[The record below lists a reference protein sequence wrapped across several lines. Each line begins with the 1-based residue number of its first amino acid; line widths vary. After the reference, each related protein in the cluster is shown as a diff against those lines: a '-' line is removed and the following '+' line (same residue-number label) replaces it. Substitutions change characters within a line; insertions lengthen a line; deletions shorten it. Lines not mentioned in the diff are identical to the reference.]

1 MDHVYLTRDG
11 YDKLYKELEYLKK
24 TKRREIAKQ
33 LEYARSLGDL
43 RENAEYDSAKQA
55 QGLLEK
61 KIFEL
66 EQDLSR
72 VKILDGEK
80 IDKDKALL
88 GASVTLKDM
97 DNNEEIEYMLVN
109 QQEADISQNKISILS
124 PVGKALLGHKVDDII
139 ELDVPAGKLRYKV
152 VKIER

>member
-1 MDHVYLTRDG
+1 MESVYLTRDG
-11 YDKLYKELEYLKK
+11 YEKLRKELEYLKG

-61 KIFEL
+61 KIAEL
-66 EQDLSR
+66 EQNLSH

-80 IDKDKALL
+80 IDKNKAYL
-88 GASVTLKDM
+88 GATVTLKDLTS
-97 DNNEEIEYMLVN
+97 DEEVVYMLVN
-109 QQEADISQNKISILS
+109 QQEADFSQNKISITS
-124 PVGKALLGHKVDDII
+124 PVGRALLGHKVNDLV
-139 ELDVPAGKLRYKV
+139 ELEVPVGTLRYKV
-152 VKIER
+152 VKISR